1 MDKFDLRKYLAEGKL
16 LKEEDFNY
24 EEEHAKLDTPE
35 RAAMIARKLADL
47 EDENEEEAIGNE
59 NPYSDE
65 IRRDEA
71 NNLADDIEL
80 EGDEKQTFIADLMK
94 ATEDTT
100 SPPSGSPW
108 DTFYDTANSIMKKYL
123 AEGKLLKENELSS
136 VSKPIKDAIN
146 KESAKKKTEKNYKD
160 WKSTNETVDKDDLKN
175 AKFRLKKVL
184 KYLDIEYK
192 KTRRGEKYVQINYI
206 PITRPQSQNPE
217 FVNVRYED
225 ETDLQNIGKALNESK
240 VLTGEEVAKAL
251 RKLDQKYDDVVSK
264 DFIIKVKRLKKVT
277 KKTLE
282 KMGAK
287 GKILDD
293 IFGLLKED
301 REAEEMAAG
310 MPPKPGSKR
319 DKDAEMRSE
328 TFSITSEYEGKM
340 ERLSYDQIKSTL
352 ESALEIANNVED
364 FVEKVTYGLT
374 DETSVLSLEDQDKLE
389 IWYNSKVPKTQ
400 DFDGEV
406 GDDLRSDL
414 SDIDKLKDEYKLLY
428 SEKYPSGARRAGF
441 KHRSTLGNDRYGD
454 FYFHSDWPREFR
466 HEDEYDSM
474 SDDKQDILSQVE
486 EFEFEVDKLFD
497 KYGVPQNS
505 HAG

>member
-16 LKEEDFNY
+16 IKESEMYDREITKAQFDALRGSASKFKKSGAGTFQNG
-24 EEEHAKLDTPE
+24 TPE
-35 RAAMIARKLADL
+35 NGVEISKIGSKYKFQGTGKLADEFIKSYNL
-47 EDENEEEAIGNE
+47 DE
-59 NPYSDE
+59 S
-65 IRRDEA
+65 
-71 NNLADDIEL
+71 
-80 EGDEKQTFIADLMK
+80 
-94 ATEDTT
+94 
-100 SPPSGSPW
+100 
-108 DTFYDTANSIMKKYL
+108 
-123 AEGKLLKENELSS
+123 
-136 VSKPIKDAIN
+136 
-146 KESAKKKTEKNYKD
+146 
-160 WKSTNETVDKDDLKN
+160 
-175 AKFRLKKVL
+175 
-184 KYLDIEYK
+184 
-192 KTRRGEKYVQINYI
+192 
-206 PITRPQSQNPE
+206 
-217 FVNVRYED
+217 
-225 ETDLQNIGKALNESK
+225 LNESK

-251 RKLDQKYDDVVSK
+251 RKLDQKYDGVVSK

-328 TFSITSEYEGKM
+328 TFSITSEYGGKM
-340 ERLSYDQIKSTL
+340 ERLSYDQIEGTL

-389 IWYNSKVPKTQ
+389 IWYNSRVPKTQ

-414 SDIDKLKDEYKLLY
+414 SDIDKLKDEYELLY

-454 FYFHSDWPREFR
+454 LYFHSDWPREFR

-486 EFEFEVDKLFD
+486 EFEFEVSNLFR
-497 KYGVPQNS
+497 KYKIEQNS